1 MIKNKITN
9 ISNIRLEFFV
19 KVENSDDVLVSVGP
33 GEVAFSDG
41 EEPTRSMR
49 VFERKDL
56 ISVIR
61 NDFDSLSVD
70 TENGTIL
77 ATWNKDLEKDLLK
90 FHNIPDIKAEI
101 LNVLSH
107 NTNAVEVAITDYENP
122 YNDLIAVDL
131 LFEDENSIVEEAKKQ
146 AEDYVEDAAPIKEK
160 KKYNYKKKPGRKKK
174 PGPKPGSRRKK
185 E

>member
-9 ISNIRLEFFV
+9 ISNIKLEFFV

-33 GEVAFSDG
+33 GEIAFSDG

-70 TENGTIL
+70 TENGTVV

-101 LNVLSH
+101 LNVLSD
-107 NTNAVEVAITDYENP
+107 NTNVVEATITDPENP
-122 YNDLIAVDL
+122 YSELLAVDL
-131 LFEDENSIVEEAKKQ
+131 FFEGEAGILEEAKKQ
-146 AEDYVEDAAPIKEK
+146 AEGYVEDAVPVKEK
-160 KKYNYKKKPGRKKK
+160 KKNKL
-174 PGPKPGSRRKK
+174 
-185 E
+185 

>member
-107 NTNAVEVAITDYENP
+107 NTNAVEAAITDYENP

>member
-61 NDFDSLSVD
+61 NDFDSLFVD

-107 NTNAVEVAITDYENP
+107 NTNAVEAAITDYENP

>member
-1 MIKNKITN
+1 
-9 ISNIRLEFFV
+9 
-19 KVENSDDVLVSVGP
+19 LVSVGP